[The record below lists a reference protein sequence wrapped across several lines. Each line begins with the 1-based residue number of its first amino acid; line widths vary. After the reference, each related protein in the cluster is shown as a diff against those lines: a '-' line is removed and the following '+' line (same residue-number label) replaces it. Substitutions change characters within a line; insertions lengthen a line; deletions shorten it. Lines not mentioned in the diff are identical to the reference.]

1 MREVSVCNITA
12 DIVNTGTRQGNN
24 STRLHSK
31 DRKSLAQKSSPNKKK
46 YRGTVTTAP
55 ATITTAPFQSYDS
68 IGPDNY
74 VFI

>member
-1 MREVSVCNITA
+1 MFVTSLLILLTPAPATVTTA
-12 DIVNTGTRQGNN
+12 PGYIQKTA
-24 STRLHSK
+24 STCHK
-31 DRKSLAQKSSPNKKK
+31 KVHPIKK

-74 VFI
+74 IFI